1 MAKRRKSHLARTGC
15 CLGLLFSVVTLAAGC
30 MSADT
35 GSSRD
40 SVYGSAA
47 SGRRRT
53 HTVAPGETVYHIARQ
68 YGVSPGTLM
77 AANGLSDA
85 RNLAVGQILVI
96 PGHPLAAASITG
108 VPDEWLAPR
117 ADRQFAWPVIAG
129 VLSSPFGMRGGV
141 MHEGI
146 DIAAPAGTPVR
157 AADNG
162 GVIFAGRLHGYG
174 NVVIVQHDDG
184 YVTVYGHN
192 QRNLVRE
199 GEQVTR
205 GEQIADLGATGRAS
219 GPNLHFEVRYNNH
232 PQNPIG
238 YLPAPGPSSGISF
251 ARNTAD

>member
-1 MAKRRKSHLARTGC
+1 
-15 CLGLLFSVVTLAAGC
+15 

-47 SGRRRT
+47 SGRWRT

-117 ADRQFAWPVIAG
+117 RGSPVRLAG
-129 VLSSPFGMRGGV
+129 DRGGALV
-141 MHEGI
+141 TFR
-146 DIAAPAGTPVR
+146 DAGRGHARGDRYCGPGRTPVR

-205 GEQIADLGATGRAS
+205 GEQIAELGATGRAS

-232 PQNPIG
+232 PQNPIR
-238 YLPAPGPSSGISF
+238 LPARARPRASGISF
-251 ARNTAD
+251 ARNTAY